1 MLNLNRTE
9 QQYIERAQHIN
20 LHDIDYD
27 SLLKQRSHHTYS
39 ALGIGACFF
48 MVGILLFVAEILP
61 DIPGIGSMPVSMIL
75 LTGLMI
81 IFYALRYQRE
91 IETRVTYD
99 ILQRIQAVEG
109 HDGFL
114 WRINTIVNA
123 YCQEQYGGLPESIQQ
138 LQISSQAGGIEMS
151 EIRLYKDVLEK
162 TINWYRNNM
171 PED

>member
-20 LHDIDYD
+20 LQDIDYD
-27 SLLKQRSHHTYS
+27 SLLKLRSHHTYS

-48 MVGILLFVAEILP
+48 MVGILLFVAEVLP
-61 DIPGIGSMPVSMIL
+61 DIHGIGSVPVTMIL
-75 LTGLMI
+75 ITSLMI
-81 IFYALRYQRE
+81 TFYALRYQKE

-99 ILQRIQAVEG
+99 ILQRVQAIEG

-114 WRINTIVNA
+114 WRINTIINA

-151 EIRLYKDVLEK
+151 EIRLYKDVLEN
-162 TINWYRNNM
+162 TINWYRHNM